1 MHVGE
6 GMMSMQKYIELNEKR
21 VSFLSSTLL
30 LLMLSACGGSTSA
43 GGGIGTSPPPPP
55 LPPPPPPVSTILE
68 SEASTVRFLNRA
80 TFGAT
85 QSQINALTGTEV
97 ADWIRAEFDKQP
109 TTYLQRILSQ
119 LAALQ
124 QGEMLFSNSL
134 TNLYF
139 DEAIAGNDQLRQRMV
154 LALSEIIVVSSNSNL
169 NGVPQ
174 SMAHYVD
181 ILSNNAFGNFRDLL
195 EEITYSPAMAIYL
208 TYLAN
213 QKGDMASGR
222 VPDEN
227 YARELLQLF
236 TIGLNE
242 LNMDGSQKTD
252 GQGQPIETFDNSD
265 ITGLAK
271 VFTGL
276 STQGSNFFNINRDR
290 TAIYKPMVVF
300 PDFHSDLEKTFLTTT
315 IPPSTGG
322 TESID
327 TALDAIFAHPNVAPF
342 ISRQLIQRFVTSSPS
357 PAYVQRVATAFETGS
372 FVLPDN
378 SSVGTGIRGDLKAT
392 IAAVL
397 LDQVAI
403 QNPANGTT
411 EQGKI
416 REPMLRTIHW
426 ARAFNETTP
435 DAADENF
442 LQDASF
448 ALSQHPFRSPSVFNF
463 FRPGYVAP
471 GTATG
476 AAGLTAPELQIVNES
491 TSISN
496 INFIN
501 AFIYGFSPNRSG
513 DPAGGINPDYTAEM
527 ALADDIPALIAHLDL
542 LLTGNLLRQDSKDRI
557 AQLLAEV
564 PIRTASDAEDRT
576 FRVAIAISMV
586 MASPGYLV
594 QR

>member
-1 MHVGE
+1 
-6 GMMSMQKYIELNEKR
+6 MQSYNLLKGKR
-21 VSFLSSTLL
+21 ARFLSAPLL
-30 LLMLSACGGSTSA
+30 LLMLSACGGSTSS
-43 GGGIGTSPPPPP
+43 GGGSGGTGASPP
-55 LPPPPPPVSTILE
+55 LPPPISSILAT
-68 SEASTVRFLNRA
+68 EASTVRFLNRA

-85 QSQINALTGTEV
+85 QSQIDTLTGTEV

-109 TTYLQRILSQ
+109 TTYLQRILDQ
-119 LAALQ
+119 LAALP
-124 QGEMLFSNSL
+124 QGEMLFANALSS
-134 TNLYF
+134 LYF

-154 LALSEIIVVSSNSNL
+154 LALSEIIIVSSNSNL
-169 NGVPQ
+169 NNRPQ
-174 SMAHYVD
+174 AMAYYVD

-276 STQGSNFFNINRDR
+276 STQGSRFFRINRDR
-290 TAIYKPMVVF
+290 TSIYKPLEVF
-300 PDFHSDLEKTFLTTT
+300 PDYHSDLEKTFLTTT
-315 IPPSTGG
+315 IPASTAGA
-322 TESID
+322 ESID
-327 TALDAIFAHPNVAPF
+327 GALDAIFAHPNVAPF
-342 ISRQLIQRFVTSSPS
+342 ISRQLIQRFVMSSPS
-357 PAYVQRVATAFETGS
+357 PAYVQRVATAFETGA
-372 FVLPDN
+372 FTLPDN
-378 SSVGTGIRGDLKAT
+378 SSVGTGTRGDLKAT

-397 LDQVAI
+397 LDQQAI
-403 QNPANGTT
+403 QNPDNGTP

-416 REPMLRTIHW
+416 REPMLRVIHW

-435 DAADENF
+435 DADDERF
-442 LQDASF
+442 LRDTSGT
-448 ALSQHPFRSPSVFNF
+448 LLQHPFRSPSVFNF
-463 FRPGYVAP
+463 FRPGYIAP

-476 AAGLTAPELQIVNES
+476 VAGLTAPELQIVNE
-491 TSISN
+491 TTAISN

-501 AFIYGFSPNRSG
+501 SFIYGFSPNRSG
-513 DPAGGINPDYTAEM
+513 DDEGGINPDYTAELV
-527 ALADDIPALIAHLDL
+527 LADDIPALIAHLDL
-542 LLTGNLLRQDSKDRI
+542 LLTGNMLRQDSKDRM

-564 PIRTASDAEDRT
+564 PIRSTSEVDDRT
-576 FRVAIAISMV
+576 FRVAIAVSMV
-586 MASPGYLV
+586 MSSPGYLV

>member
-1 MHVGE
+1 
-6 GMMSMQKYIELNEKR
+6 MQNETLLSYKR
-21 VSFLSSTLL
+21 ASFLSASLL
-30 LLMLSACGGSTSA
+30 LLMLSACGGSTGA

-85 QSQINALTGTEV
+85 QSQIDTLTGTEV

-109 TTYLQRILSQ
+109 TNYLQKILAQ

-124 QGEMLFSNSL
+124 QGEMLFANAL

-169 NGVPQ
+169 NARPQ
-174 SMAHYVD
+174 AMAHYVD

-290 TAIYKPMVVF
+290 TSIYNPLVVF

-315 IPPSTGG
+315 IPASTPGA
-322 TESID
+322 ESID

-342 ISRQLIQRFVTSSPS
+342 ISRQLIQRFVMSSPS
-357 PAYVQRVATAFETGS
+357 PAYVQRVATAFETGT
-372 FVLPDN
+372 FTLPDN
-378 SSVGTGIRGDLKAT
+378 SSVGTGVRGDLKAT

-397 LDQVAI
+397 LDQQAI
-403 QNPANGTT
+403 QNPDNGTP

-435 DAADENF
+435 DAAGENF

-513 DPAGGINPDYTAEM
+513 VNDDGSGINADYTAEA
-527 ALADDIPALIAHLDL
+527 ALADDIPALIARLDL
-542 LLTGNLLRQDSKDRI
+542 LLTGNMLRQDSKDRI
-557 AQLLAEV
+557 AQLLAEA
-564 PIRTASDAEDRT
+564 PIRSGTEAEDRF
-576 FRVAIAISMV
+576 FRVAIAVSMV
-586 MASPGYLV
+586 MSSPGYLV